1 MNNKETYH
9 IPVLVNEVIEY
20 LQPKPNGV
28 YLDVTFG
35 GGSHTRAIL
44 AAEPTCKVYALDWDR
59 TAIEMNA
66 IPLAEEYPDR
76 FFYFFGNFAHLQ
88 RLAKKFDFP
97 QFDGIL
103 ADFGTSQ
110 FQIFNKEGMSFA
122 TDTALD
128 MRMSA
133 EHFTKTA
140 ADMVNFASEDELLNI
155 FFNYGQEPRSK
166 AAVRAILE
174 YRKTKKFKTTKQ
186 LIDCI
191 VPALNYPRS
200 NTHPATRIFQAL
212 RIAVNKELE
221 AIETFLKVAPDHIKP
236 QGHLVC
242 ISFHSLEDRIVK
254 QSFAM
259 DERLQVLTKKVIT
272 ASEEELKVNP
282 SSRSAKLR
290 AAERVIQSVK
300 EAKKSR

>member
-1 MNNKETYH
+1 MNPKETYH
-9 IPVLVNEVIEY
+9 IPVLVNEVLEY
-20 LQPKPNGV
+20 IQPKPNGI

-66 IPLAEEYPDR
+66 EPLAAEFPDR

-88 RLAKKFDFP
+88 RLSKKFDFP
-97 QFDGIL
+97 QFDGVL

-110 FQIFNKEGMSFA
+110 HQIFNKEGMSFA
-122 TDTALD
+122 TDTPLD

-140 ADMVNFASEDELLNI
+140 ADFINFATEEELLHI
-155 FFNYGQEPRSK
+155 FFTFGQEPRSRV
-166 AAVRAILE
+166 AVRAIIE
-174 YRKTKKFKTTKQ
+174 QRKKKRFKTTKQ

-200 NTHPATRIFQAL
+200 HTHPATRIFQAL
-212 RIAVNKELE
+212 RIVVNQELE
-221 AIETFLKVAPDHIKP
+221 AIESFLKVAPDHLKID
-236 QGHLVC
+236 GNLVC

-254 QSFAM
+254 QALAA
-259 DERLQVLTKKVIT
+259 DDRLEIMTKKVIT

-290 AAERVIQSVK
+290 AAKRVIQSIK
-300 EAKKSR
+300 TTKKSR

>member
-1 MNNKETYH
+1 MNPKETYH
-9 IPVLVNEVIEY
+9 IPVLVNEVLEY
-20 LQPKPNGV
+20 IHPKVNGV

-44 AAEPTCKVYALDWDR
+44 EAEPTCKVYALDWDR
-59 TAIEMNA
+59 TALEMNA
-66 IPLAEEYPDR
+66 ESLAAEFPDR
-76 FFYFFGNFAHLQ
+76 FFYFFGNFAHLH
-88 RLAKKFDFP
+88 RLSKKHKFP

-122 TDTALD
+122 TDTPLD

-140 ADMVNFASEDELLNI
+140 ADIVNFATEDELLHA
-155 FFNYGQEPRSK
+155 FFTYGQEPRSR
-166 AAVRAILE
+166 AAVRAIVE
-174 YRKTKKFKTTKQ
+174 YRKKKKIKTTKQ
-186 LIDCI
+186 LLEVI

-212 RIAVNKELE
+212 RIVVNQELE
-221 AIETFLKVAPDHIKP
+221 AIESFLKVVPDHLNID
-236 QGHLVC
+236 GNVVC

-254 QSFAM
+254 QSFAE
-259 DERLQVLTKKVIT
+259 DARLHVLTKKVVT
-272 ASEEELKVNP
+272 ASEEELKTNP

-290 AAERVIQSVK
+290 AAKRIDESLKKTI
-300 EAKKSR
+300 KSR